1 MGTPKHF
8 PCPYCG
14 DDGSEVDELEWEVE
28 ELTEKLAKANERV
41 RELEKDSKNAFVSF
55 AKKHKTVD
63 GPTALFIHALGVAF
77 DKEQLR
83 KEQNK

>member
-41 RELEKDSKNAFVSF
+41 NRLED
-55 AKKHKTVD
+55 
-63 GPTALFIHALGVAF
+63 ALLEQYNYGTLERRDIEALIPNI
-77 DKEQLR
+77 R
-83 KEQNK
+83 KEQASE